1 MPGNQQDRSSTPR
14 PGGHPGRRQFLAG
27 LASTAAAG
35 GLLAACGSAPA
46 ARPGAVPRKR
56 YGGNLK
62 AGLTGGSSSDTI
74 DPHKALTYL
83 DISRLQMLYSPLV
96 QLDAQASTEYVLA
109 ESITPHNSASEWV
122 IRLRPGITFHD
133 GQDLTADDV
142 IYTFRRIISGKFS
155 GANALGPVD
164 ASGLKALD
172 KLTVLVPMTSPYGSF
187 TDQLAATWFLLYIV
201 PAGFSPAK
209 PNGTGPFTYQS
220 FTPGQRSV
228 FRRNPHY
235 FKTGLPYGATMT
247 LIDFP
252 DTVSLQDALMTG
264 QIHAAGTL
272 SGPQVATLAT
282 TTGIRAV
289 ASQTGGITPF
299 TMRTDQPPFN
309 DVNVRQAMRLLVDRP
324 QLIASA
330 LDGYGTL
337 GSDVFSPYD
346 PGFDHALRR
355 EQDVGQAR
363 FLLRKAGQ
371 ENLSVQLVTSAIATA
386 TVAQATVLAEQAKAA
401 GVTIS
406 LKTVDPGVLFGPGY
420 LSWTF
425 SQDYYGYNPY
435 LAQVAQSM
443 LPKAPFNETHERD
456 PRYISL
462 YHAANA
468 TTDPSRRRQ
477 IVTEMQQFDFAQGG
491 YIVPAF
497 IDFLDAY
504 STRITGY
511 TAAKVGQPLSNFGYE
526 NFAFAT

>member
-1 MPGNQQDRSSTPR
+1 MPSPAAAV
-14 PGGHPGRRQFLAG
+14 PGRRQFLAG
-27 LASTAAAG
+27 VTAATAAG
-35 GLLAACGSAPA
+35 GLLAACGSGPA
-46 ARPGAVPRKR
+46 TTAGRAAPRKR

-133 GQDLTADDV
+133 GQPLTADDV
-142 IYTFRRIISGKFS
+142 IATFRRIISGKLS

-187 TDQLAATWFLLYIV
+187 TDQLAASWFLLYIV
-201 PAGFSPAK
+201 PAGFSPAR
-209 PNGTGPFTYQS
+209 PNGTGPFTYHS

-235 FKTGLPYGATMT
+235 FKTGLPYAATMT

-252 DTVSLQDALMTG
+252 DTVSLQDALITG

-272 SGPQVATLAT
+272 SGPQVATLVT
-282 TTGIRAV
+282 TAGIRAV

-299 TMRTDQPPFN
+299 TMRTDQPPFH

-324 QLIASA
+324 QLIDSA
-330 LDGYGTL
+330 LDGYGRVA
-337 GSDVFSPYD
+337 SDVFSPYD

-355 EQDVGQAR
+355 EQDIGQAR

-406 LKTVDPGVLFGPGY
+406 LKTVDPGVFFGPGY
-420 LSWTF
+420 LQWTF

-443 LPKAPFNETHERD
+443 LPKAPFNETHEHD

-462 YHAANA
+462 YNAANA

-477 IVTEMQQFDFAQGG
+477 IVTEMQQFDFTQGG

-526 NFAFAT
+526 NFAFTA